1 MRTGWRP
8 NPQSLRDRIDED
20 NNILIETRTSNYFK
34 HNYPDTHYPLLKD
47 LILSVRMP
55 KEFVDRDITVRPYNP
70 SLEIDPSF
78 AIYDDEEE
86 DDDELF
92 REIESDIEEDLE

>member
-8 NPQSLRDRIDED
+8 DPQSLRDRIDED
-20 NNILIETRTSNYFK
+20 NNILIETRTSNYIK
-34 HNYPDTHYPLLKD
+34 SNYPDACYPLLKD

-55 KEFVDRDITVRPYNP
+55 KEFVDTDITVSPYNP
-70 SLEIDPSF
+70 SLEIDPSVT
-78 AIYDDEEE
+78 IHDGEGE
-86 DDDELF
+86 DDDEVF